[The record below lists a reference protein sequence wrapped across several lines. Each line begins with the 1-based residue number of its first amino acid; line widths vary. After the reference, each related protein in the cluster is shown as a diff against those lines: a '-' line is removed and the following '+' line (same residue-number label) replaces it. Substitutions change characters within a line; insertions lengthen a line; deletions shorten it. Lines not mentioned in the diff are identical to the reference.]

1 MTERAFVTRWQLP
14 LVLAAAAVLTGCG
27 SADTAQVA
35 TPAGTT
41 VPTTTTKRVPATIA
55 PPTTTVD
62 PYAGLP
68 LIDHVSWTENID
80 GPRLL
85 VVPTQAGRKT
95 TAPGTDELAWQ
106 EVRALDADADAPGMR
121 DQFLC
126 HWVWARMVAPD
137 KPSWNLEP
145 WRPDVGYQAT
155 VAANCNPGGPER

>member
-1 MTERAFVTRWQLP
+1 MARWQFRLA
-14 LVLAAAAVLTGCG
+14 LAATAVLTGCG
-27 SADTAQVA
+27 SADIADVA
-35 TPAGTT
+35 T
-41 VPTTTTKRVPATIA
+41 PTTTTTPTTTRRVPATIA

-85 VVPTQAGRKT
+85 VFPTPAGRKT
-95 TAPGTDELAWQ
+95 AAPGTDELAWQ
-106 EVRALDADADAPGMR
+106 EVRALDGGADAPGMR

-155 VAANCNPGGPER
+155 VSANCNPGGPER

>member
-1 MTERAFVTRWQLP
+1 MTRWQFP
-14 LVLAAAAVLTGCG
+14 LALAAVAVLTGCG
-27 SADTAQVA
+27 SADTTEVA
-35 TPAGTT
+35 TPPSTT
-41 VPTTTTKRVPATIA
+41 APTTTTTTKRVPATIA

-68 LIDHVSWTENID
+68 LIDHVTWTENVD

-85 VVPTQAGRKT
+85 VFPTQAGRKT
-95 TAPGTDELAWQ
+95 AAPGTDELAWQ

-121 DQFLC
+121 DQFVC

>member
-1 MTERAFVTRWQLP
+1 MARWQFRLA
-14 LVLAAAAVLTGCG
+14 LAATAVLTGCG
-27 SADTAQVA
+27 SADTAPVA
-35 TPAGTT
+35 TPTT
-41 VPTTTTKRVPATIA
+41 STAPTTTRRAPATIA

-68 LIDHVSWTENID
+68 LIDHVTWTENID

-85 VVPTQAGRKT
+85 VFPTQAGRKT
-95 TAPGTDELAWQ
+95 AAPGTDELAWQ

-155 VAANCNPGGPER
+155 VSANCNPGGPER

>member
-1 MTERAFVTRWQLP
+1 MTRWQFR
-14 LVLAAAAVLTGCG
+14 LVLAAVAVLTGCG
-27 SADTAQVA
+27 SADTPEVA
-35 TPAGTT
+35 TPSSTAAPT
-41 VPTTTTKRVPATIA
+41 TTTTKRVPATIA

-68 LIDHVSWTENID
+68 LIDHVSWTENVD

-95 TAPGTDELAWQ
+95 GAPGTDELAWQ

>member
-1 MTERAFVTRWQLP
+1 MARWQFRLA
-14 LVLAAAAVLTGCG
+14 LAAMAVLTGCG
-27 SADTAQVA
+27 SADTAEVA
-35 TPAGTT
+35 TSTT
-41 VPTTTTKRVPATIA
+41 TTAPTTTRRVPATIA

-68 LIDHVSWTENID
+68 LIDHVTWTENID

-85 VVPTQAGRKT
+85 VFPTQAGRKT
-95 TAPGTDELAWQ
+95 AAPGTDELAWQ
-106 EVRALDADADAPGMR
+106 EVRALDAGADAPGMR

-145 WRPDVGYQAT
+145 WRPDVGYQA
-155 VAANCNPGGPER
+155 VVSANCNPGGPER